1 MKSKLKIFAAIACV
15 ATLCLALVGCGG
27 DKSAEWKKAV
37 VGTWEVTEITGTS
50 QDDIDMM
57 KAFGL
62 NVELVF
68 QNDDSFKLGMFG
80 ETIDGTWKATSA
92 DKVVLKAEGDEITCT
107 LKDDVLSIDVEG
119 DVMKFKKV
127 SDEPKEIKAADFG
140 SASGD
145 SGTSATADQEVVS
158 IDKVVLD
165 NEIAKVT
172 VIDKKKDWIDS
183 CGYTIKV
190 ENKSDAVFDI
200 TTVNGTWVVNGKMCE
215 PFYYET
221 VQPGAY
227 AETFVSFSTDK
238 VKDLSELVNVKG
250 ELEIC
255 DSDTLDT
262 ILTFP
267 LTLE

>member
-1 MKSKLKIFAAIACV
+1 
-15 ATLCLALVGCGG
+15 
-27 DKSAEWKKAV
+27 
-37 VGTWEVTEITGTS
+37 
-50 QDDIDMM
+50 
-57 KAFGL
+57 
-62 NVELVF
+62 
-68 QNDDSFKLGMFG
+68 
-80 ETIDGTWKATSA
+80 
-92 DKVVLKAEGDEITCT
+92 
-107 LKDDVLSIDVEG
+107 
-119 DVMKFKKV
+119 MKFKKV

-145 SGTSATADQEVVS
+145 SGSSATADQEVIS

-172 VIDKKKDWIDS
+172 VIDKKKDWVDS

-190 ENKSDAVFDI
+190 ENKSDAAFDI
-200 TTVNGTWVVNGKMCE
+200 TTVYGTWVVNGKMCE